1 MAFGTLLLRL
11 TVGGLFVGHGLQKL
25 TGAFD
30 GPGLEGAT
38 GMMASLDI
46 HPPRQNAIA
55 AASAETFGGAA
66 LVLGAATPAAAAALI
81 ASMATAVRKVH
92 LQNGVWN
99 SNGGWEFNAVLAAAA
114 TAIAVEGPGSISI
127 DALFKRSRWGIG
139 GGLFALGAGI
149 AGSFAV
155 TEFAKRAKPA
165 ADASS
170 EDDGSGAP
178 TA

>member
-38 GMMASLDI
+38 GMMASLEM

-66 LVLGAATPAAAAALI
+66 LALGLATPAAAAALI
-81 ASMATAVRKVH
+81 ATMTTAVRKVH

-99 SNGGWEFNAVLAAAA
+99 SKGGWEFNAVLAAAA
-114 TAIAVEGPGSISI
+114 TAIAAEGPGPLSI
-127 DALFKRSRWGIG
+127 DALFKRSRWGAW
-139 GGLFALGAGI
+139 GGLFALAAGI
-149 AGSFAV
+149 AGSYAV
-155 TEFAKRAKPA
+155 TELAKRAKPA
-165 ADASS
+165 DPEI
-170 EDDGSGAP
+170 EDGGGTPA
-178 TA
+178 A

>member
-25 TGAFD
+25 TGAFE

-66 LVLGAATPAAAAALI
+66 LALGAATPAAAAALI
-81 ASMATAVRKVH
+81 ATMATAVRKVH

-99 SNGGWEFNAVLAAAA
+99 SKGGWEFNAVLAAAA
-114 TAIAVEGPGSISI
+114 TAIAAEGPGPISV
-127 DALFKRSRWGIG
+127 DALFKRSRWGVG
-139 GGLFALGAGI
+139 GGLFALAAGI
-149 AGSFAV
+149 AGSYAV
-155 TEFAKRAKPA
+155 TELAKRAKPA
-165 ADASS
+165 DDASADS
-170 EDDGSGAP
+170 GSGAP

>member
-1 MAFGTLLLRL
+1 MALGTLLLRL
-11 TVGGLFVGHGLQKL
+11 TVGGLFIGHGLQKL
-25 TGAFD
+25 TGAFE

-38 GMMASLDI
+38 GMMASLDM

-66 LVLGAATPAAAAALI
+66 LALGIATPAAAAALI
-81 ASMATAVRKVH
+81 ATMTTAVRKVH

-99 SNGGWEFNAVLAAAA
+99 SKGGWEFNAVLAAAA
-114 TAIAVEGPGSISI
+114 AAIAADGPGTLSV

-149 AGSFAV
+149 AGSYAV
-155 TEFAKRAKPA
+155 TEMAKRAKPA
-165 ADASS
+165 DPAT
-170 EDDGSGAP
+170 EDGSGAP
-178 TA
+178 GA

>member
-38 GMMASLDI
+38 GMMASLDL
-46 HPPRQNAIA
+46 HPARRNAIA

-66 LVLGAATPAAAAALI
+66 LALGAATPAAAAAVI
-81 ASMATAVRKVH
+81 ASMATAVRTVH

-99 SNGGWEFNAVLAAAA
+99 SKGGWEFNAVLAAAA
-114 TAIAVEGPGSISI
+114 TAIAAEGPGPLSV
-127 DALFKRSRWGIG
+127 DALFKRAHWGAR
-139 GGLFALGAGI
+139 GGLFALAAGI
-149 AGSFAV
+149 AGSYAV
-155 TEFAKRAKPA
+155 TELAKRAKPA
-165 ADASS
+165 DPVI
-170 EDDGSGAP
+170 EDGSGTPGA
-178 TA
+178 